1 MAGQW
6 QYNGFHN
13 SYQVLVEQAIGRQR
27 ISNAVEQFYKYA
39 TKIRLKN
46 EMTAAIKSQQKQT
59 YYEELF
65 EYYFHL
71 LNQRDR
77 KTKVAKITMNATAIK
92 SQLLHARTVSHNC
105 LHYS

>member
-77 KTKVAKITMNATAIK
+77 KTKIAKITMNATIK
-92 SQLLHARTVSHNC
+92 SQLLNARTLSHNC
-105 LHYS
+105 VHVS